1 MAEGELKKARWW
13 LIAALLAGL
22 DIVTNGG
29 VDLVD
34 RIIERRRKRHAAR

>member
-1 MAEGELKKARWW
+1 MAEGEIKRARPW
-13 LIAALLAGL
+13 LIAALLAAI

-34 RIIERRRKRHAAR
+34 RIIKRRQRRAAR